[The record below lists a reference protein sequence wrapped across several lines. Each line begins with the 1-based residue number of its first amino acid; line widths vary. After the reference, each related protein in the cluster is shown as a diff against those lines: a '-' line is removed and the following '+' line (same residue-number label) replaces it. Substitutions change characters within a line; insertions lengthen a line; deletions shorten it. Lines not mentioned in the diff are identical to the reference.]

1 MVGFQRVVGVAV
13 LLWFGLSTIAVAE
26 TSPAQ
31 AVQLFVDAVRK
42 GRFAEAQ
49 SYLLDHVDVR
59 SSLFGNWLFNSGGAA
74 GSQAAT
80 ADIFFSRKFAEVF
93 RFAIIDTASNG
104 DHQAFV
110 SAKRVTPHMGH
121 LYAWALA
128 PQQNALPYT
137 LVEAID
143 TYLTKVNYPIEE
155 SGVQFTLVRELEDW
169 YISAIHDE
177 KFKHLREQILTQQ
190 PLSPIPSAVT
200 SAPAAPARPSAQPLV
215 TTTSTNAGRQTAD
228 AQFQATL
235 QGLNKAPQPSAAEQ
249 EATAEKK
256 GFFSRVGR
264 VFGLGRKKDDGLI
277 TTAPGPPT
285 PLPAP
290 APAQTP
296 APASTSP
303 QTQVARA
310 EPGLAQPPSDA
321 QLKRRFKTIRDALAS
336 YAGANRGVPDRGVIY
351 DWSSLRE
358 VVNFY
363 SKKELP
369 PTEAAA
375 GIRFV
380 DYRQQGL
387 DDYILLVQ
395 VNRRETGETRLQ
407 VTPYGVEIA
416 N

>member
-1 MVGFQRVVGVAV
+1 MGFQRVVGVGL
-13 LLWFGLSTIAVAE
+13 LLWLGLSQVAVAE
-26 TSPAQ
+26 TSPTQ

-49 SYLLDHVDVR
+49 SYLLDHVDVS
-59 SSLFGNWLFNSGGAA
+59 SSLFGNWLFNSGAA

-93 RFAIIDTASNG
+93 RFAIVDTANNG
-104 DHQAFV
+104 DQQAFV
-110 SAKRVTPHMGH
+110 TAKRTTPHMGH

-155 SGVQFTLVRELEDW
+155 SGVQFTLVRELDDW

-200 SAPAAPARPSAQPLV
+200 LAPAAPARPAVQPLA
-215 TTTSTNAGRQTAD
+215 TTTSTNSGRQAAD

-235 QGLNKAPQPSAAEQ
+235 QGLNKVPQGAPAA
-249 EATAEKK
+249 APAAPKEKK

-264 VFGLGRKKDDGLI
+264 VFGLGRKNDDELI
-277 TTAPGPPT
+277 TTRP
-285 PLPAP
+285 
-290 APAQTP
+290 
-296 APASTSP
+296 STSVNADA
-303 QTQVARA
+303 QTQVAKA
-310 EPGLAQPPSDA
+310 QPGLPPSDA
-321 QLKRRFKTIRDALAS
+321 QLKRRFKTIRDALAR
-336 YAGANRGVPDRGVIY
+336 YAGANRGVPDRGIIY
-351 DWSSLRE
+351 DWSSLRDI
-358 VVNFY
+358 VNFY
-363 SKKELP
+363 GKKELP
-369 PTEAAA
+369 PTEGAA
-375 GIRFV
+375 GIHFV
-380 DYRQQGL
+380 DYRQKGP

-395 VNRRETGETRLQ
+395 VNRQETGETRLE
-407 VTPYGVEIA
+407 VTPYGVEVA

>member
-1 MVGFQRVVGVAV
+1 MGFQRVVGVGM
-13 LLWFGLSTIAVAE
+13 LLWLGLSQVAVAE
-26 TSPAQ
+26 TSPTQ
-31 AVQLFVDAVRK
+31 AVQLFVDAIRK

-59 SSLFGNWLFNSGGAA
+59 SSLFGNWLFNSGTA

-93 RFAIIDTASNG
+93 RFAIIDTANNG

-110 SAKRVTPHMGH
+110 TATRTTPHMGH

-169 YISAIHDE
+169 YISAIRDE

-190 PLSPIPSAVT
+190 PLSPVPSAVVL
-200 SAPAAPARPSAQPLV
+200 APVAPAQPLAQPLAS
-215 TTTSTNAGRQTAD
+215 TTSTNPGRQAAD

-235 QGLNKAPQPSAAEQ
+235 QGLNKVPQATAGTASAAPG
-249 EATAEKK
+249 EKK

-264 VFGLGRKKDDGLI
+264 VFGLGRKNDGLV
-277 TTAPGPPT
+277 TTRPSV
-285 PLPAP
+285 PAN
-290 APAQTP
+290 ASTQ
-296 APASTSP
+296 APASPLT
-303 QTQVARA
+303 QTAKAQ
-310 EPGLAQPPSDA
+310 PDLAQPASEA
-321 QLKRRFKTIRDALAS
+321 QLKRQFKTIRSALAS
-336 YAGANRGVPDRGVIY
+336 YAGANFEVPDLATIY
-351 DWSSLRE
+351 DWPSLRK
-358 VVNFY
+358 VVNLY

-369 PTEAAA
+369 ATEGAA
-375 GIRFV
+375 GFRFV
-380 DYRQQGL
+380 DYRPVGT
-387 DDYILLVQ
+387 DDYVLLVQ
-395 VNRRETGETRLQ
+395 ANRQETGETRLE